1 MIPRITRLAISLI
14 VLFRLASTPCLLAQN
29 EIPAIPTDEAM
40 KHLTKKVE
48 PITPPIAKLTKT
60 GGPVAADI
68 AIALDGSVESVKI
81 TSGAPLL
88 SQAARDAIKQ
98 WKFDPFIEN
107 GYAIRV
113 RTSIEV
119 VFAGQMSQ
127 AEQASRQAFFP
138 VDDECRQLVNEH
150 IYSEA
155 EKTCSQAIDLSNKL
169 PSEAVLERSEV
180 QSLLGHAL
188 LLQGKTEEALPHYQ
202 EALSLDQTMLK
213 PNDADLASNYANLG
227 RVYFRLGEFEK
238 GDQLFSKAVETF
250 EAAIVSLPQ
259 MKDNYARRLKNT
271 LLEYAEFER
280 AAGQNDAAD
289 ALESKANRL

>member
-227 RVYFRLGEFEK
+227 RVYFRLGDFEK